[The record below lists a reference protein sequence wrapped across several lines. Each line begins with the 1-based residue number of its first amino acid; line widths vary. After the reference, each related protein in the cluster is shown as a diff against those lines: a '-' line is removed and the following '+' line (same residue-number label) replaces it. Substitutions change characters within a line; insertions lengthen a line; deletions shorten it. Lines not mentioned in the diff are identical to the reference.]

1 LAIGSAAMRERYSD
15 WALWEKVLLWF
26 VVATLVLPV
35 VLFFLQRA
43 IGVSAEPAA
52 LVLALL

>member
-1 LAIGSAAMRERYSD
+1 MRERYSD